1 MSKRKNVWRGVTGV
15 SASLLAMLC
24 AGLNIANANVG
35 FINARLGTTNNIV
48 VDTGDGSTD
57 TIYYKS
63 EFGTL
68 AEMVKAKQAL
78 AEEISSEGAV
88 LFKNNG
94 ALPLN
99 ISSEK
104 VTLWGLN
111 SHFPTLGGM
120 IGSSTGFN
128 AEAGQPAY
136 GIEEAFV
143 ERGFS
148 LNQTMIDLYSSDMV
162 LGYARRGFGQTG
174 HGLSPAF
181 TATYVNQSEYPVGE
195 IPASLYTDDILSSA
209 DDTAAIVVISR
220 DSS

>member
-1 MSKRKNVWRGVTGV
+1 MSKGTNIWRGVTGI
-15 SASLLAMLC
+15 SASLLAVTC

-48 VDTGDGSTD
+48 VDSGDGSTD
-57 TIYYKS
+57 TIYYDS
-63 EFGTL
+63 EFSSL
-68 AEMVKAKQAL
+68 AELVQAKQKL

-99 ISSEK
+99 IGSEK

-120 IGSSTGFN
+120 IGSSTTVN
-128 AEAGQPAY
+128 AEAGQPIY
-136 GIEEAFV
+136 GIEEAFA
-143 ERGFS
+143 ERGFE

-162 LGYARRGFGQTG
+162 QAYARRGFGQTG
-174 HGLSPAF
+174 HG
-181 TATYVNQSEYPVGE
+181 G
-195 IPASLYTDDILSSA
+195 
-209 DDTAAIVVISR
+209 
-220 DSS
+220 